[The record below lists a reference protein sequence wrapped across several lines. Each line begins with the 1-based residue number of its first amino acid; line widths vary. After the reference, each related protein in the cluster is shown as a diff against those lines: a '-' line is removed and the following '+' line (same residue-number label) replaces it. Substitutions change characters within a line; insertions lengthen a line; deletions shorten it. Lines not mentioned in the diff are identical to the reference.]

1 MHAGVV
7 LREDPALFGELFAE
21 LADAYVEQALFADA
35 LGIYSVLLDAD
46 QVRPIHPCMRIPFVM
61 AVCRSPSKL
70 RCKRVYATS
79 DLVGLK
85 KLRVFLN
92 AVRTNH

>member
-1 MHAGVV
+1 MHAGIV

-46 QVRPIHPCMRIPFVM
+46 QVCPIRPCVRIPVAI
-61 AVCRSPSKL
+61 AVCRSLSRS
-70 RCKRVYATS
+70 RCKLVYVTS
-79 DLVGLK
+79 DLESSK
-85 KLRVFLN
+85 KLRISLN
-92 AVRTNH
+92 AVRTTY

>member
-1 MHAGVV
+1 MHAGIV

-46 QVRPIHPCMRIPFVM
+46 QVRPIHPCM
-61 AVCRSPSKL
+61 L
-70 RCKRVYATS
+70 
-79 DLVGLK
+79 L
-85 KLRVFLN
+85 
-92 AVRTNH
+92 

>member
-1 MHAGVV
+1 MHAGIV

-46 QVRPIHPCMRIPFVM
+46 QVRPIYPCMRIPFVM
-61 AVCRSPSKL
+61 TVCRSPSRS

-79 DLVGLK
+79 DLAGSK
-85 KLRVFLN
+85 KLRVSLN